1 MVFLAEAVA
10 RGALDNVRGWPLPFV
25 LDLHAQI
32 QVMLAVMY
40 GSGVS
45 ATYGIKQGYSM

>member
-32 QVMLAVMY
+32 QVMY

-45 ATYGIKQGYSM
+45 ATYGIKQGHSM